1 MWDLAVPAGSRL
13 EFRQRGNAEC
23 FEKLNLHLVGKL
35 VDSLHSRPAGSD
47 TIAERPLAS
56 RCFDD
61 LQSGVGDFLRIR
73 SRACNSRL
81 DFFGNLR
88 HFSVSGLAV
97 RIFSSLEFSPDGRG

>member
-61 LQSGVGDFLRIR
+61 LQSGAGDFLRIR
-73 SRACNSRL
+73 PRAYNSRL
-81 DFFGNLR
+81 DFFGNLG
-88 HFSVSGLAV
+88 HFPVSGLAV
-97 RIFSSLEFSPDGRG
+97 SVY